1 MAAAMRRL
9 AVSLN
14 PRISLLLQ
22 PHHTPAAFSTWTPRH
37 PEVDPT
43 PIYLRVMDKIE
54 EMKTAPLSK
63 DALKSLQNAEQKAKK
78 HFMVTYLDDNTGS
91 VPLPRVRRIGFGGER
106 LVCYGVAVCIP
117 CFVLLGAT
125 SVVSPSPPKA
135 TSPLILEKASISGFD
150 KQAAEDTM

>member
-78 HFMVTYLDDNTGS
+78 HFMVTYLDDNTGRTEGS
-91 VPLPRVRRIGFGGER
+91 HWREGIGRPSSHKHASPGQSGQREGGSKLAGEGEGGCHRRGWCVFLIWGMGIDET
-106 LVCYGVAVCIP
+106 VM
-117 CFVLLGAT
+117 GA
-125 SVVSPSPPKA
+125 
-135 TSPLILEKASISGFD
+135 D
-150 KQAAEDTM
+150 C